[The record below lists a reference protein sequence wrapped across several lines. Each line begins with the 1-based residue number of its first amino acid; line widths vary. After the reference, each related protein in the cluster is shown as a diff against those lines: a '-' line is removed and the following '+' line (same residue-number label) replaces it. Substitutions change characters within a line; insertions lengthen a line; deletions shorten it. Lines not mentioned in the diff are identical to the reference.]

1 MFCLK
6 PLSLCQ
12 KFIEQLNESLKT
24 HYGKKLTLTQ
34 KSWLSLCLTGILITN
49 SVCWQRIER
58 MTIGGYQASALS
70 KMFRRAK
77 ISWSTLLQSSIQM
90 ILSRYGITHGVLALD
105 DTANKRCKHTKRINK
120 THKTKDKITGGYFNG
135 QELVFLLLITEKVT
149 LPVGFGFYEPQ
160 PEMSSWR
167 KTYNIQK
174 KNGVPKHQRAQ
185 KPTPNYEKYPT
196 KAQIALNLLCEFT
209 RSFPQIKIQC
219 ILADAL
225 YGSSKF
231 FCKVCAQWGIQ
242 VISQV
247 RHNQKIKTR
256 GKFITIEEYFKRYSY
271 GTYREMAIRGAANQL
286 VTLDGARLFL
296 KAHGCK
302 RYIVAI
308 KYEGEEHYRY
318 LVASDLT
325 WRLTDI
331 ASAYTLRWLAEVF
344 IQDWKGYEG
353 WCQLAKQQGEEG
365 SSQGLILSL
374 LSDHCLLLHPQQKA
388 LVDNKLPAL
397 TVGSLRDLERINA
410 VIESIQSLVSSD
422 KANSLINSISAKVAE
437 VIPLRQSAKHMSG
450 RNLGK
455 LGPSE
460 SLKYQKSA

>member
-6 PLSLCQ
+6 PLSLCRG
-12 KFIEQLNESLKT
+12 FIEQLNESLKI
-24 HYGKKLTLTQ
+24 HYGKKLTLSQRT
-34 KSWLSLCLTGILITN
+34 WLSLCLTGILITN

-58 MTIGGYQASALS
+58 MTIGGYKARALS

-77 ISWSTLLQSSIQM
+77 ISWMLLFQASIQM
-90 ILSRYGITHGVLALD
+90 VLSSYGITRGVLALD
-105 DTANKRCKHTKRINK
+105 DTANKRSKHTKRISK
-120 THKTKDKITGGYFNG
+120 THKTKDKSTGGYFNG
-135 QELVFLLLITEKVT
+135 QELVILLLITEKVT
-149 LPVGFGFYEPQ
+149 IPVGFGFYEPQ
-160 PEMSSWR
+160 PEMTAWR
-167 KTYNIQK
+167 KTYNTQK
-174 KNGVPKHQRAQ
+174 RNGVPKSQRVK
-185 KPTPNYEKYPT
+185 KPAANYEKYPT
-196 KAQIALNLLCEFT
+196 KAQIALNLIADFT
-209 RSFPQIKIQC
+209 ESYPQVKIQC

-231 FCKVCAQWGIQ
+231 FCKACAQWGVQ

-247 RHNQKIKTR
+247 RYNQKVKSR
-256 GKFITIEEYFKRYSY
+256 GKFITVADYFNRYSF
-271 GTYREMAIRGAANQL
+271 GVSRNMLIRGTAEQS
-286 VTLDGARLFL
+286 VTIDGARLFL

-308 KYEGEEHYRY
+308 KYEGEENYRY

-344 IQDWKGYEG
+344 IQDWKLYEG
-353 WCQLAKQQGEEG
+353 WCQLAKQQGEDG
-365 SSQGLILSL
+365 SSRGLILSL
-374 LSDHCLLLHPQQKA
+374 LSDHCLLLHPEQKA
-388 LVDNKLPAL
+388 LVNNKLPAL

-422 KANSLINSISAKVAE
+422 KANPVIESISEKVAE

-450 RNLGK
+450 RDLGR

-460 SLKYQKSA
+460 SLRYRKAA